1 MTEFF
6 RFRKLSVDRLYELL
20 LHGLQRR
27 DLCRLFNQFGGVLRF
42 QNILAQS
49 DNAVPAQNKG
59 TQLRIG
65 RTLALGMSNTG
76 MSYPI
81 FSCTWSVV
89 IGRTSCE

>member
-27 DLCRLFNQFGGVLRF
+27 DLCRLFNQLGGVLRF
-42 QNILAQS
+42 QNILTQS

-65 RTLALGMSNTG
+65 PETVSYTHLTLPTKR
-76 MSYPI
+76 I
-81 FSCTWSVV
+81 V
-89 IGRTSCE
+89 